1 MRKPSKIETLAG
13 IVQNGLCMG
22 CGLCQTIAGKDK
34 VSFVVTPDGRQ
45 RPMQTGSIDAS
56 TWKTIARTCPG
67 MNVGAPTVVGAGGVV
82 DPVWGPLRQVALGYA
97 ADPDIRF
104 RAAGGGVLTALASY
118 LLCSSE
124 VDFVMQVR
132 AARDRPMRTETVF
145 SRSVGDVVAAS
156 SSRYGPSTPLD
167 AIRAALDTGERFAFV
182 GKPCDIS
189 GLRNYS
195 RQDPRVDT
203 NCAAMLAL
211 VCGGGPEFWK
221 SRDLVRDLGYW
232 ERDVTLMRYRGY
244 GNPGRARIEVQDG
257 AAFELTYAELWDDE
271 SKWASQTRC
280 RLCPDG
286 IGEGADIVS
295 GDFWP
300 GCQPTGEDAG
310 FNSIMV
316 RSERG
321 DRIFKAAVA
330 ARALVISRS
339 LTVAD
344 MSHTQPHQVRKK
356 QEMWARYAG
365 LAAVGHPHPEAAPEL
380 RLRELA
386 RGQSLQQNLHSAR
399 GARNRARR
407 GRFTEPRVIPDP
419 ETL

>member
-1 MRKPSKIETLAG
+1 MHKPSKIENLAG

-22 CGLCQTIAGKDK
+22 CGLCQAIAGKEM

-45 RPMQTGSIDAS
+45 RPMQIGPIDTA
-56 TWKTIARTCPG
+56 TWNEIEQSCPG
-67 MNVGAPTVVGAGGVV
+67 IKVGAPIDAGTEGVI
-82 DPVWGPLRQVALGYA
+82 DPVWGPLRHIALGHA
-97 ADPDIRF
+97 ADRDIRF

-118 LLCSSE
+118 LISSGE

-132 AARDRPMRTETVF
+132 AAQDKPMRTETVF
-145 SRSVGDVVAAS
+145 SRSMGDVIAAS
-156 SSRYGPSTPLD
+156 SSRYGPATPLD
-167 AIRAALDTGERFAFV
+167 AIRSALDTGERFAFV

-189 GLRNYS
+189 GLRNYAIKDS
-195 RQDPRVDT
+195 RVHKQCV
-203 NCAAMLAL
+203 AMLAL

-221 SRDLVRDLGYW
+221 SRDLVRDLGYS
-232 ERDVTLMRYRGY
+232 ERDVTLMRYRGF

-257 AAFELTYAELWDDE
+257 AAFELTYAELWDEE

-300 GCQPTGEDAG
+300 NCQPSREDAG

-321 DRIFKAAVA
+321 ERIFKAAVA
-330 ARALVISRS
+330 SGALVISRS

-344 MSHTQPHQVRKK
+344 MSHTQPHQVKKK
-356 QEMWARYAG
+356 QEMWARYSG
-365 LAAVGHPHPEAAPEL
+365 LAAVGHPYPEAAPEL

-386 RGQSLQQNLHSAR
+386 QGQSLQQNLSSAR
-399 GARNRARR
+399 GARARAQR
-407 GRFTEPRVIPDP
+407 GRFTELPVTPDHDDP
-419 ETL
+419 

>member
-1 MRKPSKIETLAG
+1 MRKPSKIKNLAG

-22 CGLCQTIAGKDK
+22 CGLCQAIAGKDR

-45 RPMQTGSIDAS
+45 RPMQIGPVDSA
-56 TWKTIARTCPG
+56 TWNEIEQSCPG
-67 MNVGAPTVVGAGGVV
+67 ITVGAPTDAGAKGFV
-82 DPVWGPLRQVALGYA
+82 DPVWGPLRHVALGHA

-104 RAAGGGVLTALASY
+104 RAAGGGVLTALAAH
-118 LLCSSE
+118 LLSSGE

-145 SRSVGDVVAAS
+145 SRCAADVIAAS

-189 GLRNYS
+189 GLRNLA
-195 RQDPRVDT
+195 RLDPRVGK

-221 SRDLVRDLGYW
+221 SRDLVQDIGYK

-271 SKWASQTRC
+271 SKWASQPRC

-321 DRIFKAAVA
+321 ERIFKAAA
-330 ARALVISRS
+330 AAGALVINRS
-339 LTVAD
+339 LTVDD
-344 MSHTQPHQVRKK
+344 MSHTQPHQVKKK

-365 LAAVGHPHPEAAPEL
+365 LAAVGHPHPETASEL
-380 RLRELA
+380 RLRNLA
-386 RGQSLQQNLHSAR
+386 RGQSLRQNLTSAR
-399 GARNRARR
+399 GARSRARL
-407 GRFTEPRVIPDP
+407 GRFTELPVTPDHEEP
-419 ETL
+419 